1 MPRQNAKTAQAIR
14 DLLAQGP
21 AVPEDRQATGGM
33 APWLSA
39 AGEGQRELMSFVS
52 DRLTKDAETVQ
63 LFIGSKGPADVV
75 EVQTRWF
82 REAVEDYA
90 AEMSRMLEIYTRGPA
105 SPAPRP
111 SRRQRFRHGRA

>member
-21 AVPEDRQATGGM
+21 AAPGDRQVTEGM
-33 APWLSA
+33 APWLAA
-39 AGEGQRELMSFVS
+39 AGECQRELMSFVS
-52 DRLTKDAETVQ
+52 GRLTKDAETVQ

-90 AEMSRMLEIYTRGPA
+90 AEMNRVLEIYTRNPVNPA
-105 SPAPRP
+105 SRP
-111 SRRQRFRHGRA
+111 TQRRR